1 MEKLTLKRFIFNE
14 VMSLR
19 LIEQTNSQGTTWTVF
34 VDILNDDQEEE
45 NLVFEEQTANR
56 DTAETVFQ
64 NKYNCLLGLLE

>member
-14 VMSLR
+14 VLSLR

-45 NLVFEEQTANR
+45 NLVFEEQTANK

>member
-19 LIEQTNSQGTTWTVF
+19 LIEQTNSQGTIWTVF
-34 VDILNDDQEEE
+34 VDTLNDDQEEE
-45 NLVFEEQTANR
+45 NLVFEEQTANK

>member
-19 LIEQTNSQGTTWTVF
+19 LIEQTNSQGTIWTVF
-34 VDILNDDQEEE
+34 VDTLNDDQEEE

-64 NKYNCLLGLLE
+64 NKYNCLLDLLE

>member
-14 VMSLR
+14 VLSLR
-19 LIEQTNSQGTTWTVF
+19 LIEQTNSQGTIWTVF
-34 VDILNDDQEEE
+34 VDTLNDDQEEE

>member
-14 VMSLR
+14 VLSLR

-34 VDILNDDQEEE
+34 VDTLNDDQEEE

>member
-19 LIEQTNSQGTTWTVF
+19 LIEQTNSQGTTYIVF
-34 VDILNDDQEEE
+34 VDTLNDDQEEE